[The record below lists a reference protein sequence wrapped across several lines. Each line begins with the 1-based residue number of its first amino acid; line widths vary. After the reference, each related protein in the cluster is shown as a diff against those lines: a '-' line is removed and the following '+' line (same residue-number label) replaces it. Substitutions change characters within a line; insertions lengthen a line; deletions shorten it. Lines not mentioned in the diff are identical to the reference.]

1 MAGYLDQYGESDER
15 RSKVIGRIIVV
26 GLAAVIAAGLIYYI
40 FKNHSQE
47 RVAKDF
53 IQRLR
58 RQDYAGAYRLWGC
71 TQSKPCPDYTYDK
84 FLEDWGAKNSGLD
97 PARLSLEDSETCG
110 SGVILT
116 VYVSPE
122 RQEKLWVEKKSPSLG
137 FSPVPRCPHKGPL
150 SIMFRRTLGK
160 LRKPFLK

>member
-15 RSKVIGRIIVV
+15 RSKVIWRIVV
-26 GLAAVIAAGLIYYI
+26 FGLTGVIAAGLIYYI
-40 FKNHSQE
+40 FKNHRQE

-53 IQRLR
+53 IQLLQR
-58 RQDYAGAYRLWGC
+58 RDYAGAYQLWGC

-84 FLEDWGAKNSGLD
+84 FLEDWGAKGFGSNPAGL
-97 PARLSLEDSETCG
+97 RLEDSESCG

-116 VYVSPE
+116 VYISPE
-122 RQEKLWVEKKSPSLG
+122 RQEKLWIEKKNPAIG

-150 SIMFRRTLGK
+150 SIMIHRTLGK